1 MKYQSKARSG
11 VRLAVACI
19 GLAAALST
27 GAQTTTPST
36 TGTGTTGM
44 TTTSSDRRDDGF
56 NWGWLGL
63 LGLAGLAGLRRRD
76 DVSERNRI
84 ATAPR

>member
-1 MKYQSKARSG
+1 MKYPSKARSSAQL
-11 VRLAVACI
+11 VVACI
-19 GLAAALST
+19 GLATALST

-76 DVSERNRI
+76 DVSDRNRV
-84 ATAPR
+84 AGAPR